1 MDNFP
6 AGCRPSPTLGKV
18 EWEHLFEDLEGQLAA
33 EWESERAALDA
44 ESERLRISKLTLHER
59 LRTMAADTP
68 RLLLELVGGERWDT
82 TLRAIG
88 ADWIGVQ
95 ADGDARMRVV
105 PLAAVEAI
113 GADHGTL
120 LAGLAADAAPAGLRE
135 RMTFGFVLR
144 DLARRRTPVTIARR
158 GSDPQHGTIDRAGA
172 DHLDLA
178 LHDPHEPR
186 RARAVRGFR
195 LVSFAAVTWVR
206 IEDGTSSAL

>member
-1 MDNFP
+1 M
-6 AGCRPSPTLGKV
+6 

-44 ESERLRISKLTLHER
+44 ESERLRISKLTLRER
-59 LRTMAADTP
+59 LRAMAADTP
-68 RLLLELVGGERWDT
+68 RLLLELAGGDRWDT

-95 ADGDARMRVV
+95 TEGDGRMRVV
-105 PLAAVEAI
+105 PLAAVRAI
-113 GADHGTL
+113 GADHGAL
-120 LAGLAADAAPAGLRE
+120 LAGLSADAVPAGLRE

-144 DLARRRTPVTIARR
+144 DLARRRAPVTIARQ

-178 LHDPHEPR
+178 LHDLREPR

-195 LVSFAAVTWVR
+195 LIAFDAITWVR
-206 IEDGTSSAL
+206 VESGGSTAF

>member
-1 MDNFP
+1 M
-6 AGCRPSPTLGKV
+6 

-44 ESERLRISKLTLHER
+44 ESERLRISKLTLRDR
-59 LRTMAADTP
+59 LRAMETGTP
-68 RLLLELVGGERWDT
+68 RLLLELAGGDRWDA

-88 ADWIGVQ
+88 ADWIGIQ
-95 ADGDARMRVV
+95 TEGDVRMRVV
-105 PLAAVEAI
+105 PLFAVEAI
-113 GADHGTL
+113 GTDHGTL
-120 LAGLAADAAPAGLRE
+120 LAGLSADAPSAGLRE

-144 DLARRRTPVTIARR
+144 DLARRRAPVTIARR

-178 LHDPHEPR
+178 VHDPDEPR

-195 LVSFAAVTWVR
+195 LISFDAITWVR
-206 IEDGTSSAL
+206 IEGGASTAF

>member
-1 MDNFP
+1 
-6 AGCRPSPTLGKV
+6 V

-59 LRTMAADTP
+59 LRTIAPDTP
-68 RLLLELVGGERWDT
+68 RLLLELVGGDRWDT
-82 TLRAIG
+82 TLRAVG

-95 ADGDARMRVV
+95 TDGDVRMRVV
-105 PLAAVEAI
+105 PLTAVESF

-120 LAGLAADAAPAGLRE
+120 LAGHAPDAAPAGLRE
-135 RMTFGFVLR
+135 RMTFGFVMR
-144 DLARRRTPVTIARR
+144 DLARRRTPVTIARH

-186 RARAVRGFR
+186 RARSVRGFR
-195 LVSFAAVTWVR
+195 LVSFTAVTWVR